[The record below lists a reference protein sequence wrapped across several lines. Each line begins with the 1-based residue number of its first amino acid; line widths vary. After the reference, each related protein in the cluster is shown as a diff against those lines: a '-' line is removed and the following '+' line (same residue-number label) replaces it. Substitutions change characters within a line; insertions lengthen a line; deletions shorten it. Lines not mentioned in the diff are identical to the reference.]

1 MPFPKRKKYGEYNS
15 DGYEIGEYNSDG
27 YEIFSSSSGKNQKKK
42 AKNIFYKVTGRE
54 TSLKKTN
61 MQVLSFPIKNKKV
74 ILKRVYNYY
83 HLNDKFFKRVRRLYY
98 ITTDF
103 ETEEL
108 EYTEYRNLDTNNDN
122 YHGQHTEYSDVRG
135 EDVLLSYDLYGN
147 NINDKNKM
155 TIISNS
161 RIIED
166 YLYFIEIPE
175 GRSKFDVYLITRN
188 EDDEL
193 FTKLKEIYKADFK
206 ISNENLSLSNLK
218 TISSLSQ
225 KNEKNS
231 IKNIVNVPSEEKKE
245 GGNGKKYHI
254 YNNEKRLIRYDG
266 NKKYILFNKSRI
278 FI

>member
-1 MPFPKRKKYGEYNS
+1 MPLPKRKKY
-15 DGYEIGEYNSDG
+15 GEYNSDG

-83 HLNDKFFKRVRRLYY
+83 HLNDKFFKRVRRLYE

-108 EYTEYRNLDTNNDN
+108 EYIEYRNLDTNNDN

-147 NINDKNKM
+147 NINDKNKLAN
-155 TIISNS
+155 IGNS

-206 ISNENLSLSNLK
+206 ISNENLSFSNLK
-218 TISSLSQ
+218 AISSLSQ

-266 NKKYILFNKSRI
+266 NTKYILFNRSRI